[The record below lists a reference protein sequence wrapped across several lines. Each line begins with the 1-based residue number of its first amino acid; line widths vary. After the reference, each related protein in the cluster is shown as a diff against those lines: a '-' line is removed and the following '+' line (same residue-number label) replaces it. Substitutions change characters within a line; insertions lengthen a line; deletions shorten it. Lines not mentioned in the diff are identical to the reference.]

1 MGLSNI
7 VHVSG
12 RRRSSVGTDWRESSG
27 SALTKGM
34 SDKSLLGKTKAAK
47 AKIMKTTSSV
57 IATLK
62 KPLVKSE
69 EPAPASSP
77 NPKPPPTTGPLI
89 PPVNDASLVTAAPE
103 SLIDNDLEPSRLKSV
118 THVTKTTQGTV
129 LIPVHQTSV
138 PTSHFSLD
146 EQLFLPPDPP
156 AFFYAHWIMT
166 KPKLMFCNP
175 IVFCTIKNQCIQ
187 FSKSNAMRLI
197 VSVSTLALHIFAL
210 LMFLMLF
217 LLGYNILPFNFAGLP
232 LKITDN
238 TEYLRGLA
246 WTEKK
251 SHDDILDVNTTIIIQ
266 WDSL

>member
-175 IVFCTIKNQCIQ
+175 TVFCTIKNQCIQ
-187 FSKSNAMRLI
+187 FSKINPMRLI
-197 VSVSTLALHIFAL
+197 CFSLDIGSAHLCTAHVPDALPPRLQHLAIQLRRSASQDHRQH
-210 LMFLMLF
+210 
-217 LLGYNILPFNFAGLP
+217 GILARPRV
-232 LKITDN
+232 DR
-238 TEYLRGLA
+238 E
-246 WTEKK
+246 EE
-251 SHDDILDVNTTIIIQ
+251 S
-266 WDSL
+266 